1 MGLSPRHG
9 TNRESNKAYTGGIN
23 MGTFAFKMP
32 DIGEGVV
39 EGEVVEWMVAVGDV
53 VKEDDPILSVMTDKA
68 TVEIPSPVDGKV
80 TKVIGE
86 AGDILPVG
94 VVCIEFEVDGAGNAS
109 ASEEAPT
116 KKEAE
121 PAKEEPKATPAPTP
135 APKAA
140 AETPPAPTPAPAMA
154 PVPRAPG
161 TKALA
166 SPAVRQ
172 RAREANIS
180 LDHVSG
186 SGPAGRI
193 SHADLDTHIAGGAS
207 GASRSAPVGGRARVQ
222 LNGTEAMK
230 VIGLR
235 RKIADSMIASYST
248 IPHFSYF
255 EEVDVTALE
264 ELRQHLNATRP
275 EGAPK
280 LTYLP
285 FIMQALVRALAERP
299 ECNALYDDEANI
311 VTRHEAINLGI
322 ATQTDRGLFVPVVKH
337 VEAMDIW
344 QSATEMG
351 RVTSATR
358 DGKAGVEDLSGSTF
372 TITSLGRLGGL
383 GATPIINKPEV
394 GILGVHNAKDRAVV
408 RNGAVVIRRMMNL
421 SSSWDHRVVDGH
433 DGATLVQLVK
443 TYLEN
448 PATIFM

>member
-1 MGLSPRHG
+1 
-9 TNRESNKAYTGGIN
+9 

-39 EGEVVEWMVAVGDV
+39 EGEVVEWMVAVGDS

-94 VVCIEFEVDGAGNAS
+94 VVCIEFEVDGDGNAS
-109 ASEEAPT
+109 STDAAP
-116 KKEAE
+116 
-121 PAKEEPKATPAPTP
+121 EPKAEAAPAPEPKAEPKPAPTP
-135 APKAA
+135 
-140 AETPPAPTPAPAMA
+140 EPAPAPA
-154 PVPRAPG
+154 PAPSPAAAVARAPG

-172 RAREANIS
+172 RARQANID
-180 LDHVSG
+180 LNFVAG

-193 SHADLDTHIAGGAS
+193 SHADLDAHIAGGAS
-207 GASRSAPVGGRARVQ
+207 GASSSRPMGASARVEK
-222 LNGTEAMK
+222 NGTEDIK

-235 RKIADSMIASYST
+235 RKIAEGMISSYST

-285 FIMQALVRALAERP
+285 FIMQALVKALDERP
-299 ECNALYDDEANI
+299 ECNALYDDDSNV

-344 QSATEMG
+344 QSATEMT

-358 DGKAGVEDLSGSTF
+358 DGKATADDLTGSTF

-408 RNGAVVIRRMMNL
+408 KDGNIVIRRIMNL

-433 DGATLVQLVK
+433 DGASLVQLVK
-443 TYLEN
+443 SYLEH

>member
-1 MGLSPRHG
+1 MGKF
-9 TNRESNKAYTGGIN
+9 E
-23 MGTFAFKMP
+23 FKLP

-39 EGEVVEWMVAVGDV
+39 EGEIVEWMVAVGDT

-68 TVEIPSPVDGKV
+68 TVEIPAPCDGTV
-80 TKVIGE
+80 ASIVGE

-94 VVCIEFEVDGAGNAS
+94 GVCIVFDVDGEGNAS
-109 ASEEAPT
+109 EASEPVAQEAPAVEE
-116 KKEAE
+116 KVE
-121 PAKEEPKATPAPTP
+121 PVVEEKAP
-135 APKAA
+135 
-140 AETPPAPTPAPAMA
+140 EPAPAPAPAAPAAAA
-154 PVPRAPG
+154 PVARAAG

-172 RAREANIS
+172 RARAANID
-180 LDHVSG
+180 LQLVAG

-193 SHADLDTHIAGGAS
+193 SHADLDRHIAGGAAS
-207 GASRSAPVGGRARVQ
+207 ATPSMPMGGAAKVAR
-222 LNGTEAMK
+222 NGTEAIK

-235 RKIADSMIASYST
+235 RKIADGMMSSYST

-255 EEVDVTALE
+255 EEVDVTELE
-264 ELRQHLNATRP
+264 SLRQHLNATRP

-285 FIMQALVRALAERP
+285 FIMQALVKALAQRP
-299 ECNALYDDEANI
+299 ECNALYDDEAGV

-322 ATQTDRGLFVPVVKH
+322 ATQTDRGLYVPVVKH

-344 QSATEMG
+344 QSAAEMG
-351 RVTSATR
+351 RVTQATR
-358 DGKAGVEDLSGSTF
+358 DGKAGVDDLTGSTF

-408 RNGAVVIRRMMNL
+408 KDGHVVVRRIMNL

-433 DGATLVQLVK
+433 DGASLVQLVK
-443 TYLEN
+443 SYLEH

>member
-1 MGLSPRHG
+1 
-9 TNRESNKAYTGGIN
+9 
-23 MGTFAFKMP
+23 MGTFAFKLP

-39 EGEVVEWMVAVGDV
+39 EGEVVEWMVSVGDT

-94 VVCIEFEVDGAGNAS
+94 VVCIEFEVDGDGNAS
-109 ASEEAPT
+109 ASEEEPVKEKSEPKVPEPT
-116 KKEAE
+116 KEI
-121 PAKEEPKATPAPTP
+121 EEKP
-135 APKAA
+135 APKPVQEPKQAPQPVARAA
-140 AETPPAPTPAPAMA
+140 
-154 PVPRAPG
+154 G

-172 RAREANIS
+172 RAREANIN
-180 LDHVSG
+180 LEHVAG

-193 SHADLDTHIAGGAS
+193 SHADLDKHISGGAS
-207 GASRSAPVGGRARVQ
+207 GATSWSPIGASAKTE
-222 LNGTEAMK
+222 LNGTEEIK

-235 RKIADSMIASYST
+235 RKIADSMMSSYSS
-248 IPHFSYF
+248 IAHFSYF
-255 EEVDVTALE
+255 EEVDITALE
-264 ELRQHLNATRP
+264 ELRQHLNSTRP

-285 FIMQALVRALAERP
+285 FIMQALVKALRESP
-299 ECNALYDDEANI
+299 ECNALYDDDANV
-311 VTRHEAINLGI
+311 VTRYQAINLGI
-322 ATQTDRGLFVPVVKH
+322 ATQTDRGLYVPVVKH

-344 QSATEMG
+344 QSAAEMV

-358 DGKAGVEDLSGSTF
+358 EGKATADELSGSTF

-408 RNGAVVIRRMMNL
+408 RNGHVVVRRMMNL

-433 DGATLVQLVK
+433 DGATLVQRVK

>member
-1 MGLSPRHG
+1 
-9 TNRESNKAYTGGIN
+9 

-39 EGEVVEWMVAVGDV
+39 EGEVVEWMVAVGDT

-68 TVEIPSPVDGKV
+68 TVEIPSPVDGTV
-80 TKVIGE
+80 TKVVGE

-109 ASEEAPT
+109 ASDDAPAAKEAP
-116 KKEAE
+116 A
-121 PAKEEPKATPAPTP
+121 PAAKESKPEPTPEAAPAPTP
-135 APKAA
+135 APKATA
-140 AETPPAPTPAPAMA
+140 TPAPAAA
-154 PVPRAPG
+154 PVARAPG

-180 LDHVSG
+180 LDHVAG

-193 SHADLDTHIAGGAS
+193 SHADLDAHIAGGAA
-207 GASRSAPVGGRARVQ
+207 GASRAAPMGGRARTE

-235 RKIADSMIASYST
+235 RKIADSMIASYSS

-285 FIMQALVRALAERP
+285 FIMQALVKALAQRP
-299 ECNALYDDEANI
+299 ECNALYDDEANV

-351 RVTSATR
+351 RVTGATR
-358 DGKAGVEDLSGSTF
+358 EGKASVEDLTGSTF

-408 RNGAVVIRRMMNL
+408 RDGAVVIRRMMNL

-433 DGATLVQLVK
+433 DGASLVQLVK

>member
-1 MGLSPRHG
+1 MGKF
-9 TNRESNKAYTGGIN
+9 E
-23 MGTFAFKMP
+23 FKLP

-39 EGEVVEWMVAVGDV
+39 EGEIVEWMVAVGDT

-68 TVEIPSPVDGKV
+68 TVEIPAPCDGTV
-80 TKVIGE
+80 ASIVGE

-94 VVCIEFEVDGAGNAS
+94 GVCIVFDVYGEGNAS
-109 ASEEAPT
+109 EASEPVAEKSAPVEEKVPVEEKT
-116 KKEAE
+116 A
-121 PAKEEPKATPAPTP
+121 PA
-135 APKAA
+135 
-140 AETPPAPTPAPAMA
+140 PPAPELPPVATAPAAA
-154 PVPRAPG
+154 PVARAAG

-172 RAREANIS
+172 RARAANID
-180 LDHVSG
+180 LQLVAG

-193 SHADLDTHIAGGAS
+193 SHADLDRHIAGGAAAATPS
-207 GASRSAPVGGRARVQ
+207 MPMGGVAKVAR
-222 LNGTEAMK
+222 NGTEDIK

-235 RKIADSMIASYST
+235 RKIADGMMSSYST

-255 EEVDVTALE
+255 EEVDVTELE
-264 ELRQHLNATRP
+264 ALRQHLNATRP

-285 FIMQALVRALAERP
+285 FIMQALVKALAQRP
-299 ECNALYDDEANI
+299 ECNALYDDDAGV
-311 VTRHEAINLGI
+311 VTRHQAINLGI
-322 ATQTDRGLFVPVVKH
+322 ATQTDRGLYVPVVKH

-344 QSATEMG
+344 QSAAEMM
-351 RVTSATR
+351 RVTQATR
-358 DGKAGVEDLSGSTF
+358 DGKAGVDDLTGSTF

-408 RNGAVVIRRMMNL
+408 HNGQVVVRRIMNL

-433 DGATLVQLVK
+433 DGASLVQLVK
-443 TYLEN
+443 SYLEH

>member
-1 MGLSPRHG
+1 MGKF
-9 TNRESNKAYTGGIN
+9 E
-23 MGTFAFKMP
+23 FKLP

-39 EGEVVEWMVAVGDV
+39 EGEIVEWMVAVGDT

-68 TVEIPSPVDGKV
+68 TVEIPAPCDGV
-80 TKVIGE
+80 VASIVGE

-94 VVCIEFEVDGAGNAS
+94 GVCIVFDVDGEGNAS
-109 ASEEAPT
+109 EATEASEPVAEKPEA
-116 KKEAE
+116 AE
-121 PAKEEPKATPAPTP
+121 EKAPVEE
-135 APKAA
+135 KAA
-140 AETPPAPTPAPAMA
+140 APPAPELPPVAAQPAAA
-154 PVPRAPG
+154 PVARAAG

-172 RAREANIS
+172 RARAANID
-180 LDHVSG
+180 LQLVAG

-193 SHADLDTHIAGGAS
+193 SHADLDRHIAGGAAAATPS
-207 GASRSAPVGGRARVQ
+207 MPMGGVAKVAR
-222 LNGTEAMK
+222 NGTEDIK

-235 RKIADSMIASYST
+235 RKIADGMMSSYST

-255 EEVDVTALE
+255 EEVDITELE
-264 ELRQHLNATRP
+264 ALRQHLNATRP

-285 FIMQALVRALAERP
+285 FIMQALVKALAQRP
-299 ECNALYDDEANI
+299 ECNAVYDDEAGV

-322 ATQTDRGLFVPVVKH
+322 ATQTDRGLYVPVVKH

-344 QSATEMG
+344 QAAAEMG
-351 RVTSATR
+351 RVTQATR
-358 DGKAGVEDLSGSTF
+358 DGKAGVDDLTGSTF

-408 RNGAVVIRRMMNL
+408 HNGHVVVRRIMNL

-433 DGATLVQLVK
+433 DGASLVQLVK
-443 TYLEN
+443 SYLEH